1 MSKLDFIQIGANIG
15 NNEDFIGKKILNK
28 EVSSGILIEPNPK
41 AFNVLKEKFK
51 DNKDFYLEQVAI
63 SNYNGKTILNIDRFE
78 NDNFFS
84 HIASTVEN
92 FTQSHPFAGS
102 SIITKI
108 EVNCETLCN
117 LWDRYS
123 LEHVK
128 YLCIDTEGNDYNI
141 LINTNFSKLNI
152 DIIHFEHAHTDGMG
166 VVGQNYYALKEFL
179 KNQGYINLE
188 QIGGDTIASKLN
200 I

>member
-1 MSKLDFIQIGANIG
+1 MKLDFIQIGANVG
-15 NNEDFIGKKILNK
+15 NDEDFIGKKIINK

-41 AFNVLKEKFK
+41 AFKVLKEKFK
-51 DNKDFYLEQVAI
+51 ENKDFYLEQLAI
-63 SNYNGKTILNIDRFE
+63 SNYNGKIILNIDRFE
-78 NDNFFS
+78 DNDFIS

-108 EVNCETLCN
+108 EVNCETLVN
-117 LWDRYS
+117 LWNRYN

-128 YLCIDTEGNDYNI
+128 YLCIDTEGSDYDI
-141 LINTNFSKLNI
+141 LINTDFSKLNI
-152 DIIHFEHAHTDGMG
+152 DIIHFEHTHTDGVG
-166 VVGQNYYALKEFL
+166 VVGKNYDTLKEFL
-179 KNQGYINLE
+179 KSQGYVNLN
-188 QIGGDTIASKLN
+188 QLGGDTIASKLN